1 MVDFLRQLFSTSD
14 YPKYGVVALLDDA
27 GEAFVQSIWRDFENE
42 FDIQHP
48 FATPVPH
55 VTHIQAEDIRQDD
68 LEAALTTFAE
78 QQAPYTLH
86 ASGLGIFTGE
96 KTVVYMALVRNL
108 ALNHIHSRLID
119 SLYSTIEGMSEEH
132 LINYW
137 MPHISLLVPGMGSN
151 QLADVIQFLSAQ
163 SFERDITVS
172 KLALLDGSDK
182 SASPYFTINLTGQSS

>member
-1 MVDFLRQLFSTSD
+1 MDFFRQLFSTSA
-14 YPKYGVVALLDDA
+14 YPKYGVVALLDDT
-27 GEAFVQSIWRDFENE
+27 GTAFVQSIWRDFEAE

-48 FATPVPH
+48 FMNPIPH
-55 VTHIQAEDIRQDD
+55 VTHLQAEDIRQDD
-68 LEAALTTFAE
+68 LETALITFAAE
-78 QQAPYTLH
+78 QAPYTLH

-96 KTVVYMALVRNL
+96 KTAVYMAVVRNV

-137 MPHISLLVPGMGSN
+137 MPHISLLVPGMADE

-172 KLALLDGSDK
+172 KLAILDGSNNT
-182 SASPYFTINLTGQSS
+182 ASPRFTIALTGDAS